1 MPDVVNLPADQIYTP
16 HTVATT
22 LPDGQTQLV
31 LTGVIAP
38 VLKGEPEWKQ
48 RTLRA
53 AIPLGRNFTAT
64 QWAPSVSLASI
75 DSDAATS
82 NPGWAIDG
90 FGLVDAGNTSDHV
103 TLEVQT
109 AVRDPSNF
117 LLRMTYNITLVG
129 TAS

>member
-1 MPDVVNLPADQIYTP
+1 MADDIVNLPANEIYTA
-16 HTVATT
+16 HSVATP

-38 VLKGEPEWKQ
+38 VLKGEPDWMK

-53 AIPLGRNFTAT
+53 AIPLGRTFTAT
-64 QWAPSVSLASI
+64 QWAPSVSLAAI

-90 FGLVDAGNTSDHV
+90 FELVDAGAASDHV

-117 LLRMTYNITLVG
+117 LLRMTYHITLVG
-129 TAS
+129 S